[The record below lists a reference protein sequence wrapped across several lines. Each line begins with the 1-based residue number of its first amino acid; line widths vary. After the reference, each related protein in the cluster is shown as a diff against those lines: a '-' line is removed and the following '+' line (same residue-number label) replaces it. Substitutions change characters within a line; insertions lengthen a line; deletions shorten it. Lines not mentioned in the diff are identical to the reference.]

1 MPFILLLKLTTMMMG
16 QTNNILPY
24 FCLIKRLFSCFHE
37 NVGHTR
43 MSKGRNASLITII
56 SKKISGKLQCS
67 YLILLIDHIKRKKL
81 RRSFACFYIEV
92 GIYNQSFACWITY
105 EFCRRI
111 QPHTVH
117 LEWLFGQQEECH
129 GVQPDKSLYLDFLF
143 HLEPPRPGFDFSR
156 VLP

>member
-1 MPFILLLKLTTMMMG
+1 MPFLLLLKLTTMMMG

-43 MSKGRNASLITII
+43 SLKERNASLITII

-67 YLILLIDHIKRKKL
+67 YLILLIRRKGYCIEVWIHNL
-81 RRSFACFYIEV
+81 SFACL
-92 GIYNQSFACWITY
+92 ITY
-105 EFCRRI
+105 GFCWWI

-143 HLEPPRPGFDFSR
+143 HLELPRPGSDFSR